1 MKQETTTTTTPGTAV
16 DPETH
21 SVSFDIKTEPATN
34 NISNITTTTVTPMIG
49 SPPPALPSSSMM
61 EVDLEGIH
69 DDASASLAFGYSPAL
84 LEALYKKVLIGFGKN
99 ALGRFSL
106 AALYDEAT
114 NEFRCE
120 KKYMTV
126 KFAVKRGR
134 RSHAEYALNYA
145 SNPAGST
152 STIPPVQEK
161 GITMTR
167 KNSLSSLNDSGL
179 TTTTGGGEGILPSRN
194 RSTKLSQYLID
205 EETNLGYDQQNNMNS
220 SAGGG
225 GAATSGN
232 VNPQKRKRSGSMKQ
246 KGEFSFQKAVFF
258 IIVFYFCSIVC
269 S

>member
-1 MKQETTTTTTPGTAV
+1 
-16 DPETH
+16 
-21 SVSFDIKTEPATN
+21 
-34 NISNITTTTVTPMIG
+34 
-49 SPPPALPSSSMM
+49 MM

-167 KNSLSSLNDSGL
+167 KNSLSSLNESGL
-179 TTTTGGGEGILPSRN
+179 LIATTGGGGEGILPSRN
-194 RSTKLSQYLID
+194 RSTKLSQYLMD

-220 SAGGG
+220 SSVGGG
-225 GAATSGN
+225 GPAATN

-246 KGEFSFQKAVFF
+246 KGKLSFQKKKKILF
-258 IIVFYFCSIVC
+258 II
-269 S
+269 